1 MKTALVGLLA
11 FLILPVIAEDQTS
24 ALVLALNTAA
34 SRLVTEG
41 KLDKAEGLYYRV
53 LANDEN
59 CPEALYELGKM
70 LEKQG
75 KLVSAGEFFNH
86 AIKQFAKIEKPNTA
100 VVAKKQDAERRLNIL
115 NPHAIRLAALLNDY
129 SAELDR
135 IGKAYP
141 NQKATQEAIES
152 RKEMIVV
159 NKFPNASESKKAT
172 QQSLITAEY
181 GKDRTA
187 MQMIMELNM
196 EDGHSQADY
205 FIGKTCVQ
213 SLGIYLYFSINDD
226 WAREWGN
233 KGSVDIEIE
242 VSSQQ
247 KTNILLGY
255 NAANNRIRAT
265 VPQAIDKEWSTK
277 IFHIADPCFEHRQR
291 GADFRIIG
299 GMAGVYVSKITIIYR
314 KK

>member
-100 VVAKKQDAERRLNIL
+100 VVAKKQDAERRLRSAQKML
-115 NPHAIRLAALLNDY
+115 RARAAGPACHHGHGDCVSQEKLPGGSGETVLATRAWY
-129 SAELDR
+129 PGG
-135 IGKAYP
+135 IG
-141 NQKATQEAIES
+141 
-152 RKEMIVV
+152 
-159 NKFPNASESKKAT
+159 
-172 QQSLITAEY
+172 
-181 GKDRTA
+181 
-187 MQMIMELNM
+187 
-196 EDGHSQADY
+196 
-205 FIGKTCVQ
+205 
-213 SLGIYLYFSINDD
+213 
-226 WAREWGN
+226 
-233 KGSVDIEIE
+233 
-242 VSSQQ
+242 
-247 KTNILLGY
+247 
-255 NAANNRIRAT
+255 
-265 VPQAIDKEWSTK
+265 
-277 IFHIADPCFEHRQR
+277 R
-291 GADFRIIG
+291 GG
-299 GMAGVYVSKITIIYR
+299 L
-314 KK
+314 